1 MESFTGGMA
10 NLNLS
15 LRKVGS
21 KQQSKTRKK
30 VYAGPGSIKFCAL

>member
-1 MESFTGGMA
+1 MESFTGGME

-21 KQQSKTRKK
+21 KQQRKTRKK
-30 VYAGPGSIKFCAL
+30 VYPGPEAIKFCAL